1 MEQALAA
8 STPQKRFGEVDG
20 VAAAVSFL
28 AHNESRWVNG
38 QTIPVS
44 GVAIVTGASRGIG
57 RAIALRLAK
66 DGFNIVI
73 NDLSRAAETQE
84 AIEDIEAFHPTL
96 SSKKQLPVRSI
107 AVQGDTSKIADGR
120 RLLDETI
127 TAFGRLDILVFNA
140 AWAKQASIR
149 ELDEELFAK
158 AIDTNV
164 KGPLFLSKMA
174 QPYLE
179 KAQREGDAVKDGG
192 SPLGGSRIISSTLA
206 TMSDA
211 LDRMLLYSISKGGL
225 DQITRVLAR
234 DPDFGGKGI
243 NVNAVAPGPVDTD
256 SLKDLPPYMLS
267 VLANSSPQKRLGRVD
282 DIADVVSFLASNDSR
297 WVNGH
302 TINASG
308 ASSV

>member
-1 MEQALAA
+1 MAH
-8 STPQKRFGEVDG
+8 SRR
-20 VAAAVSFL
+20 VAM
-28 AHNESRWVNG
+28 
-38 QTIPVS
+38 
-44 GVAIVTGASRGIG
+44 VTEACGIG

-73 NDLSRAAETQE
+73 NDLSRAAETQKV
-84 AIEDIEAFHPTL
+84 IEDIEAFHPTL

-107 AVQGDTSKIADGR
+107 AVQGDASKIADGR
-120 RLLDETI
+120 RLLYETI

-149 ELDEELFAK
+149 ELGEELFAK

-192 SPLGGSRIISSTLA
+192 SPVGGSRIINISSTVA

-256 SLKDLPPYMLS
+256 SLKDLPLRMLS
-267 VLANSSPQKRLGRVD
+267 MLANSSPQKRLGRVD

-302 TINASG
+302 KINASG